1 MMNSPCEPQYHNLIS
16 PLFSNPSLFFICSSR
31 LLLMQAF
38 IYLMLLYT
46 VYFVHIWLLCINFL
60 SLTYLHSS
68 VVAALLHMQQSA
80 GLAACPELD
89 LQASGTGGVRGRAL
103 QCLSQEDVTFRALLQ
118 GVVQTASTIQGQGGV
133 CCHVCGRKR
142 ISSVPS
148 DFANVLQPIVKL
160 IFPLRSW
167 RTLWPKWF
175 SLIWLP

>member
-1 MMNSPCEPQYHNLIS
+1 MMNSPCEPQDHNIIS

-31 LLLMQAF
+31 LLLMQ
-38 IYLMLLYT
+38 ILLYT
-46 VYFVHIWLLCINFL
+46 VHFVHVWLLHNLHFL
-60 SLTYLHSS
+60 SLTYLHSG

-133 CCHVCGRKR
+133 CCHVCGKR
-142 ISSVPS
+142 EYPQCRLTSPTFCSR
-148 DFANVLQPIVKL
+148 L
-160 IFPLRSW
+160 
-167 RTLWPKWF
+167 
-175 SLIWLP
+175 